1 MSQTINDVVEACVL
15 ISQLLGEHLRCCK
28 PLPNTLRFLKDR
40 IVPGGSFAASP
51 LLASASV
58 VLSWTICSSVCLA
71 MARNPSNW
79 LWSHPTLKA
88 TSKL

>member
-40 IVPGGSFAASP
+40 IVPGARPLALTRRRPAPVNAA
-51 LLASASV
+51 LLARGRAGNCTIEPPEAS
-58 VLSWTICSSVCLA
+58 SP
-71 MARNPSNW
+71 NQ
-79 LWSHPTLKA
+79 
-88 TSKL
+88 